1 MEAYR
6 EKVELTYKLIMK
18 YKMQNRVYWA
28 SPIPA
33 NANILK
39 EGKYQHIN
47 RCMHSREAIKILLLW
62 ILGFIWAY
70 ELKD

>member
-1 MEAYR
+1 MEEYR
-6 EKVELTYKLIMK
+6 KKVELTYCLIMK

-33 NANILK
+33 NADVLK

-47 RCMHSREAIKILLLW
+47 RCMHSKEAVKILVLW
-62 ILGFIWAY
+62 LLGFIWLY